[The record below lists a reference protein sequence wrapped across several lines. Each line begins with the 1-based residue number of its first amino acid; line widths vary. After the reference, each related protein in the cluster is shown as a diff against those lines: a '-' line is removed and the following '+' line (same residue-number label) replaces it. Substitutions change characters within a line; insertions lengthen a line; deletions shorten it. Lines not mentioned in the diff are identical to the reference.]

1 MHGSKLCLTFFFTQ
15 TRLHEMFVQYT
26 LNPFTKL
33 RELIVSKRFDD
44 GVTDAVGVYNDNR
57 EDTT

>member
-1 MHGSKLCLTFFFTQ
+1 
-15 TRLHEMFVQYT
+15 MFVQYT

-44 GVTDAVGVYNDNR
+44 GVAEAVGVYDDNR
-57 EDTT
+57 EVDA

>member
-1 MHGSKLCLTFFFTQ
+1 MHGSKLCLTFFFAQ

-57 EDTT
+57 EVSA